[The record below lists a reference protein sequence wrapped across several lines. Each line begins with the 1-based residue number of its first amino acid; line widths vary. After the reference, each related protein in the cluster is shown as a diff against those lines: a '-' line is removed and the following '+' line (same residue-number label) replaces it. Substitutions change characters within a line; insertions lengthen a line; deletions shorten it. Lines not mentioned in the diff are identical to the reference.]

1 MARSSP
7 VSWSCPG
14 GGRERLKNLLAAV
27 HDRTVLEMAVAAVNV
42 IVVNRS
48 TLPHRRRS
56 VFVYFLDAIARTG
69 TAIKVN
75 RSST

>member
-7 VSWSCPG
+7 VAWSCPG
-14 GGRERLKNLLAAV
+14 GGRERPKNLLAAV
-27 HDRTVLEMAVAAVNV
+27 HDRTALEMAVAAVNV

-56 VFVYFLDAIARTG
+56 VFVYFLDAIARIG